1 MIFKIPQLISYVT
14 QFMTLE
20 PNDVILTGTP
30 DGFGRVKSGDII
42 EGSLNDN
49 LAKIKF
55 VVA

>member
-1 MIFKIPQLISYVT
+1 MIFRIPQLISYVS
-14 QFMTLE
+14 QHMTLE

-30 DGFGRVKSGDII
+30 DGFGQVKSGDII

-49 LAKIKF
+49 LANIKF